1 MAAET
6 VPLFGI
12 QRKKPRSETSA
23 ASSLGTMKSNL
34 HFDSDYV
41 NLLAKATWLL
51 DSP

>member
-1 MAAET
+1 M
-6 VPLFGI
+6 

-23 ASSLGTMKSNL
+23 ASSLGTVKSKL

>member
-34 HFDSDYV
+34 HFDSNYV

>member
-1 MAAET
+1 M
-6 VPLFGI
+6 

-23 ASSLGTMKSNL
+23 ASPLGTMKSNL

>member
-1 MAAET
+1 MAAT
-6 VPLFGI
+6 N
-12 QRKKPRSETSA
+12 SH
-23 ASSLGTMKSNL
+23 L

>member
-12 QRKKPRSETSA
+12 LRKKPRSETSA
-23 ASSLGTMKSNL
+23 ASSLGTVKSNL

>member
-23 ASSLGTMKSNL
+23 ASSLGTVKSNL

-41 NLLAKATWLL
+41 NLLAKATLLL